1 MVAQL
6 PPMFET
12 PLAVIASERADRLVH
27 ELLMAIAVANLREPS
42 RTVTA
47 AGMFMVGGHLQR
59 ET

>member
-1 MVAQL
+1 
-6 PPMFET
+6 MFET